1 MRVVAAPAH
10 RTRHTR
16 LRMSSAP
23 RDKFLVSAQYDVDQ
37 LIEHVLGRLAEKRR
51 VRVQGLLILLI
62 QAGAELDEALPT
74 RAGFDDGHIHSFPER
89 RARGGGRRLRAGPD
103 ELATDRRPNRAPFAW
118 HRSRARLSRQT
129 RHAVGA

>member
-16 LRMSSAP
+16 LRMLKGP
-23 RDKFLVSAQYDVDQ
+23 RDKFFVSGEYDVDQ

-74 RAGFDDGHIHSFPER
+74 RAGFDDGHTHSFQNDM
-89 RARGGGRRLRAGPD
+89 RAAATSAFARNRTNWRPIGGPIARPHVGP
-103 ELATDRRPNRAPFAW
+103 
-118 HRSRARLSRQT
+118 LSSPI
-129 RHAVGA
+129 V

>member
-10 RTRHTR
+10 RTRHAR
-16 LRMSSAP
+16 LRMLSSP
-23 RDKFLVSAQYDVDQ
+23 RDKLLVSGQYDVDQ

-74 RAGFDDGHIHSFPER
+74 RAGFDDGHTHSFPER
-89 RARGGGRRLRAGPD
+89 NARGTGPTGDRSEAQSRAF
-103 ELATDRRPNRAPFAW
+103 TW
-118 HRSRARLSRQT
+118 HRSRAR
-129 RHAVGA
+129 

>member
-16 LRMSSAP
+16 LRMLKGP
-23 RDKFLVSAQYDVDQ
+23 RDKFFVSGEYDVDQ

-74 RAGFDDGHIHSFPER
+74 RAGFDDGHTHSFPER
-89 RARGGGRRLRAGPD
+89 HARGGDPAPSRGTGP
-103 ELATDRRPNRAPFAW
+103 TGDRSEAQSRTFTW